1 MKLWAISDLHLASGI
16 NRAALAAL
24 PHYGEDWLILA
35 GDVAERSEHVH
46 FAFQTLTE
54 RFAKVI
60 WTPGNHDLWTVNDD
74 PEFGGLAGPAKY
86 AALVDLARSYGVLTP
101 ADDWPVWVGPGGPC
115 TIASLFTLYDYSFR
129 PPGVTRA
136 DVVAWAKEGRAACAD
151 EMYLNPTPFAS
162 REAWCKALCADAEA
176 RLEALDPLL
185 LTILVNHY
193 PLRQDL
199 VRMRRIPRFSPW
211 CGTTA
216 TSDWPARF
224 RAQTVIYGH
233 LHIRRTDEWDD
244 VRYEEVSL
252 GYPKHWDR
260 SAGMQTYLRAIRP
273 ALAV

>member
-24 PHYGEDWLILA
+24 PHYGEDWLIVA

-46 FAFQTLTE
+46 LAFQMLTE
-54 RFAKVI
+54 RFAQVI

-86 AALVDLARSYGVLTP
+86 QAQVALARSYNVLTP
-101 ADDWPVWVGPGGPC
+101 EDDWPVWVGEGGPC
-115 TIASLFTLYDYSFR
+115 TIVPLFTLYDYSFR
-129 PPGVTRA
+129 PADVGRA
-136 DVVAWAKEGRAACAD
+136 DVVAWAKAGRAACAD
-151 EMYLNPTPFAS
+151 EMYLNPAPYPS
-162 REAWCKALCADAEA
+162 REAWCQALCASAEA
-176 RLEALDPLL
+176 RLTALDPTLP
-185 LTILVNHY
+185 TVLVNHY

-211 CGTTA
+211 CGTLVTA
-216 TSDWPARF
+216 DWPARF
-224 RAQTVIYGH
+224 RARTVIYGH
-233 LHIRRTDEWDD
+233 LHIRRTDDWDD

-260 SAGMQTYLRAIRP
+260 GAGVQAYLRQILP
-273 ALAV
+273 AA